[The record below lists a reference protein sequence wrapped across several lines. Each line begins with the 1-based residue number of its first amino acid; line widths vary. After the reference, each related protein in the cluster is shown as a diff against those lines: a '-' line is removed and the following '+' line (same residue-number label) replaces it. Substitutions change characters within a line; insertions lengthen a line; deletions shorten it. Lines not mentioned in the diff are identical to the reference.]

1 MDILSFTP
9 LTVSQQRYLT
19 ATYTVLA
26 GGCFTTYLGY
36 QFSDALAFGGAVLPA
51 LGTIGLI
58 MYIFGS
64 SATGKSACL
73 TDLQHGSGLKRLAA
87 FLGLTALTGVSLAP
101 LMDFAALVNPTI
113 VSTALLAATSTFIAF
128 SLAAMFNRN
137 RKYLALGGLIGT
149 AFSYLT
155 LIRLANFYFRSPFTR
170 EFLVWAGLA
179 IHCLY
184 LLYNTQAVIADFD
197 RGRHDIVGHALVFYV
212 DAVQVFIRLIH
223 ILLENERRKNRS
235 KRRN

>member
-1 MDILSFTP
+1 MEFLSFTP

-36 QFSDALAFGGAVLPA
+36 KFSDAISSGSAVLPA
-51 LGTIGLI
+51 IGSIGLI
-58 MYIFGS
+58 MYLYGS
-64 SATGKSACL
+64 SGGKLASL
-73 TDLQHGSGLKRLAA
+73 KDLQHGTGLKRLLA
-87 FLGLTALTGVSLAP
+87 FLGLTALTGISLAP
-101 LMDFAALVNPTI
+101 LMDFATIINPAI
-113 VSTALLAATSTFIAF
+113 VSTALIAATSTFIAF

-137 RKYLALGGLIGT
+137 RKYLALGGVIGS

-170 EFLVWAGLA
+170 EFLMWGGLA

-197 RGRHDIVGHALVFYV
+197 RGRHDIVGHALVFYM
-212 DAVQVFIRLIH
+212 DAVQVFIRLIN
-223 ILLENERRKNRS
+223 ILLENERRKNKS
-235 KRRN
+235 KRN